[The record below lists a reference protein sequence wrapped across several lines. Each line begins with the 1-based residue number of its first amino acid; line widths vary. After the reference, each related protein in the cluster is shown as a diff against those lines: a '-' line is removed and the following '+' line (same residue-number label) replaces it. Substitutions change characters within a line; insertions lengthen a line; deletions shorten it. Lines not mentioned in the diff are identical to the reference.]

1 MSIGVDQIDWII
13 TGVRVAVEALR
24 VFTIWHN
31 GISTYEAAD
40 AGQVVAGVH
49 VDEAQVVV
57 VAVVGVAAVGD
68 GVAGAVAV

>member
-1 MSIGVDQIDWII
+1 MPSRIRIPEGIVKRIRIPI
-13 TGVRVAVEALR
+13 KALR
-24 VFTIWHN
+24 VRRVGHN

-57 VAVVGVAAVGD
+57 VAVAGVAAVGD